1 MAYGEWY
8 PFLGWFDF
16 IISFVIAI
24 IIYARAKK
32 FYPILY
38 LIAISLYVF
47 TAGFYIDVYDLS
59 KSGILMVLVVSAG
72 LFMLAGWYFS
82 KIFHSD
88 EVKNR

>member
-8 PFLGWFDF
+8 PFLGWSVF
-16 IISFVIAI
+16 IISLIIAI
-24 IIYARAKK
+24 IIYARVKK
-32 FYPILY
+32 FYPIFY

-47 TAGFYIDVYDLS
+47 TAGFYIDVYDLT
-59 KSGILMVLVVSAG
+59 KGGILMVLVVSAV

-88 EVKNR
+88 NVGK